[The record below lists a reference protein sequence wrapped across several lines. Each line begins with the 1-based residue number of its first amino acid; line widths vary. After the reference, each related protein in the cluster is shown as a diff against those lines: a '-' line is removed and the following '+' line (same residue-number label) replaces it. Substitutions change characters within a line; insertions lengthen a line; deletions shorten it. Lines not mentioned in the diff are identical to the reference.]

1 MSFNYLTTIVFLPLA
16 GAILIAFLP
25 GLSSRLIKRLAAIF
39 TFVPLV
45 LSILLFCNFDRSLGA
60 AGVIQFEEKVSW
72 IPAINANYHLGVDG
86 LSLPLVLLMSFLG
99 FLVVLISWKIDL
111 RPREYFAWLLLLE
124 TSILG
129 VFCSLDLLLFFLF
142 WEIEVIP
149 MYFLISIWGTGR
161 KEYSAI
167 KYVVFTLFGSALMLA
182 GILSL
187 YFTTGSLSMVDIA
200 PQTGLA
206 PFVAAIPA
214 VAIFFLLFTGF
225 AVKLPV
231 FPLHTWLPDA
241 HTDAPTAGS
250 VVLAGALIKMGG
262 YGMIRVCVSIFPQVA
277 YKYAPLL
284 VTLAVVSVLYGA
296 AVTLRQTDL
305 KRLIAYS
312 SISHMGYVLLGIFA
326 LSQVSLTGAALQMF
340 SHGII
345 TGLLFAVAGLLIH
358 NTNERDL
365 RKLGGLVRQMPV
377 IAVIF
382 SIAGFGA
389 LGLPTTSGFAAEF
402 LVFVGSFS
410 STVVAG
416 IQVYTILAV
425 LGIVITAG
433 YILWMLQRVFYGQVL
448 EKFNG
453 VKDADNLEKVY
464 MFALIAVIMLVGIYP
479 AILTDV
485 IKLGILPITSI
496 FCPTT

>member
-1 MSFNYLTTIVFLPLA
+1 VQLSFPYLTTIIFLPVV
-16 GAILIAFLP
+16 GAILIAFIP
-25 GLSSRLIKRLAAIF
+25 GLSERKIKNLAAIF
-39 TFVPLV
+39 TFFPLA
-45 LSILLFCNFDRSLGA
+45 LSIYAFAIFDRSLGA
-60 AGVIQFEEKVSW
+60 AGVIQFEEKLSW
-72 IPAINANYHLGVDG
+72 IPAINAYYHLGVDG
-86 LSLPLVLLMSFLG
+86 LSLPLVILMSLLG

-167 KYVVFTLFGSALMLA
+167 KYVVYTLFGSAMMLA

-187 YFTTGSLSMVDIA
+187 YFATGSLSMVEIA
-200 PQTGLA
+200 QGGLA
-206 PFVAAIPA
+206 MVQSVMPV
-214 VAIFFLLFTGF
+214 VAIFFLLLIGF

-241 HTDAPTAGS
+241 HTDAPTAVS
-250 VVLAGALIKMGG
+250 VVLAGALLKMGG
-262 YGMIRVCVSIFPQVA
+262 YGMIRLCVTIFPQVA
-277 YKYAPLL
+277 KTYAPLL
-284 VTLAVVSVLYGA
+284 VTLAVVNVLYGA

-326 LSQVSLTGAALQMF
+326 LGQVSLVGATLQMF
-340 SHGII
+340 SHGVI
-345 TGLLFAVAGLLIH
+345 TGLLFAMAGLVMH
-358 NTNERDL
+358 NAEERDL
-365 RKLGGLVRQMPV
+365 RKLGGLVRQMPI

-382 SIAGFGA
+382 SVAGLAA

-402 LVFVGSFS
+402 LVFVGSYS
-410 STVVAG
+410 SIVVSG
-416 IQVYTILAV
+416 IQLYTILGV

-433 YILWMLQRVFYGQVL
+433 YILWMLQRVFYGPPL
-448 EKFNG
+448 ERFNG
-453 VKDADNLEKVY
+453 VKDADILERVY
-464 MFALIAVIMLVGIYP
+464 IFTFVAVIMLVGIYP

-485 IKLGILPITSI
+485 IKTGIMPIMGLLGG
-496 FCPTT
+496 